1 MTIKCYDEKKQCPH
15 RKAGL
20 CFNPCVLKAAQDGV
34 ELGMTAAKSNPVS
47 VEDLKL

>member
-1 MTIKCYDEKKQCPH
+1 MTIKCYDEKKPCPN

-20 CFNPCVLKAAQDGV
+20 CFNPCVLKAAKDGL
-34 ELGMTAAKSNPVS
+34 ELGMAAAKSKPVS